1 MKTLLFISLFIS
13 VASCKYIVKGA
24 KNILEGK
31 KVYDNT
37 VTKNKKTQINF
48 PNNYKYKK
56 SDIILLNKKM
66 RKRLQDV
73 DQKITLNELYFSA
86 AVERKFI
93 KYLNISKKNSF
104 LNLKRINLI
113 SAKLDKDKNNPFT
126 REEMEYLKI
135 SKLLK
140 LKQLKD
146 KK

>member
-13 VASCKYIVKGA
+13 VTSCKYIVKGA

-48 PNNYKYKK
+48 PNNYKR

-104 LNLKRINLI
+104 LNIKRIDLI
-113 SAKLDKDKNNPFT
+113 STKLDKDKNNPFT
-126 REEMEYLKI
+126 KEEMEYLKI
-135 SKLLK
+135 RKLLK

>member
-13 VASCKYIVKGA
+13 VTSCKYIVKGA
-24 KNILEGK
+24 KTILVGK

-104 LNLKRINLI
+104 LNIKRIDLI
-113 SAKLDKDKNNPFT
+113 STKLDKDKNNPFT
-126 REEMEYLKI
+126 KEEMEYLKI
-135 SKLLK
+135 RKLLK